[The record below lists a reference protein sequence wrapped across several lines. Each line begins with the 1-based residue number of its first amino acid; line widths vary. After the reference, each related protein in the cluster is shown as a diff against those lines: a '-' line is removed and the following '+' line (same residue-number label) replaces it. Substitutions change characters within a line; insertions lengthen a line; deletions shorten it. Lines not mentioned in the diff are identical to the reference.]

1 MGVRDS
7 LQRIPPRRDVSRLD
21 AVLNLMRFSLRP
33 MSRSSRTRVS
43 VRRGLARLIAGV
55 AAATLLVAA
64 QASDH
69 VQRGAF
75 VDALHSITPAATSP
89 VVQVFP
95 PERLTAAARSSAHR
109 SSGLDAA
116 LPGVARTIGVG
127 DIGRPVATST
137 SFAANAAAA
146 TRGYDATAPPA
157 LS

>member
-7 LQRIPPRRDVSRLD
+7 LRRIPPRRDVSRFA
-21 AVLNLMRFSLRP
+21 AVLNLTRFTLRP

-43 VRRGLARLIAGV
+43 VRRGLARLIAGI

-89 VVQVFP
+89 VVPVFP
-95 PERLTAAARSSAHR
+95 PQRLAAATRSSTHW
-109 SSGLDAA
+109 SSGLGAA
-116 LPGVARTIGVG
+116 LPAVARTIGVG
-127 DIGRPVATST
+127 DTTDLVATST
-137 SFAANAAAA
+137 SLVAKAAAMN
-146 TRGYDATAPPA
+146 RGYDATAPPA